1 MVPAHPS
8 SFLQYTEKLL
18 LCVCVCL
25 GVCVCLVEMGASE
38 LMVRGEAGK
47 GWCCPILKEM
57 GKGEQAGS
65 FAKAP
70 SDSSGGGSIS
80 FQRSTGL

>member
-1 MVPAHPS
+1 
-8 SFLQYTEKLL
+8 
-18 LCVCVCL
+18 
-25 GVCVCLVEMGASE
+25 MGASE

-70 SDSSGGGSIS
+70 SDSSGDGSIS